1 MSSPKWSDED
11 LMQELREALGEP
23 PVEDSI
29 IRAAQAAFEWREADA
44 ELELLT
50 LQAHS
55 MLAATAVR
63 AAGSPAPRTLT
74 FSGERLSVEIE
85 IDEKGIVGQLIPP
98 QAAQVTLVTAAGR
111 QASAEVDEVGC
122 FTLPLP
128 GPGPLRLDCQL
139 NGDRFVTE
147 WATA

>member
-1 MSSPKWSDED
+1 
-11 LMQELREALGEP
+11 MQDLREALSEA
-23 PVEDSI
+23 PVEASI
-29 IRAAQAAFEWREADA
+29 ISAARAAFEWRDADT

-50 LQAHS
+50 LQANPL
-55 MLAATAVR
+55 MAATAVR
-63 AAGSPAPRTLT
+63 TAGSPPPRTLT
-74 FSGERLSVEIE
+74 FCGDRLSVEIE

-98 QAAQVTLVTAAGR
+98 QAAQITLVTAAGR

-122 FTLPLP
+122 FTLPVP

-139 NGDRFVTE
+139 DGDRFVTE